1 MHRLLTWQFEKLICI
16 HAFDSPTCCRWT
28 LKKTPQGWQNVHISG
43 ENAGN
48 PQVWTELHPS
58 GKHFCAVRF
67 SCCAGTGQNS
77 TGEKKSARYSLSV
90 RQRLQALT
98 APGFWSLENTEP
110 AHDLPHVNRANSSTN
125 SKRKGCV
132 YHFWINKY
140 YSYYLIIVY
149 YSFTFLFTK
158 IYQRMSF

>member
-16 HAFDSPTCCRWT
+16 QAFDSPT
-28 LKKTPQGWQNVHISG
+28 KTPQNVRISV
-43 ENAGN
+43 ENAGI

-58 GKHFCAVRF
+58 GKHFCAARF

-77 TGEKKSARYSLSV
+77 TGKTKNKKKSARYSLSV

-110 AHDLPHVNRANSSTN
+110 VHYLPNVNRANSSAN
-125 SKRKGCV
+125 SKRKCCV
-132 YHFWINKY
+132 YQHWINKY
-140 YSYYLIIVY
+140 YSHYLIIVY
-149 YSFTFLFTK
+149 YSFIFLLSKT
-158 IYQRMSF
+158 YQRMSF